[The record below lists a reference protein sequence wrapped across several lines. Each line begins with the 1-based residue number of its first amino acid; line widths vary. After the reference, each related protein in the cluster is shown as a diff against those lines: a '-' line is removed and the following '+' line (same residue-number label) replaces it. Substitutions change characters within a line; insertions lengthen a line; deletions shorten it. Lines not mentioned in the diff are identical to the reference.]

1 MKKLICIL
9 LAICCLGSLALAE
22 EANPFAPYT
31 LSIPEGAALEE
42 SEGTYTIVRDATRV
56 VVIPISRVPDAAP
69 AEAIV
74 RLMAQFE
81 PQAVIGGDVPTA
93 EGFTGLTAL
102 NADKFGDGMDQ
113 TTIMVLS
120 DEGELLILAG
130 YDLTGDAEGLQT
142 LLEEILAGLTAEDAP
157 VILTD
162 K

>member
-9 LAICCLGSLALAE
+9 LAIFCFTLPVLAE
-22 EANPFAPYT
+22 ENPFAPYT
-31 LSIPEGAALEE
+31 LSIPEGVALEE

-56 VVIPISRVPDAAP
+56 VVIPISRVPDENP

-81 PQAVIGGDVPTA
+81 PQAVIGGDLPTA
-93 EGFTGLTAL
+93 AGFTGLTAL
-102 NADKFGDGMDQ
+102 NADKFGEGVDQ

-130 YDLTGDAEGLQT
+130 YDLTGDAESLQT
-142 LLEEILAGLTAEDAP
+142 LLEEILAGLTAEGAP

>member
-9 LAICCLGSLALAE
+9 LAIFCFTLPVLAE
-22 EANPFAPYT
+22 ENPFAPYT

-81 PQAVIGGDVPTA
+81 PQAVIGRELPTA
-93 EGFTGLTAL
+93 SGFTGLTAL

-120 DEGELLILAG
+120 DEGELLILSG

-142 LLEEILAGLTAEDAP
+142 LLEEILAGLTSEGAP
-157 VILTD
+157 VIPTD